1 MKGTLYIVI
10 PAYNE
15 EENIL
20 NVINQWYPVIKA
32 HSAHG
37 TSRLVII
44 DDGSK
49 DSTYHIMLEA
59 SKTRPLLLPITKEN
73 SGHGGT
79 VLYGYKYA
87 LDNGADYVFQT
98 DSDGQTL
105 PSDFEKFWWQRD
117 NYDMVIGWRKGRQDG
132 ISRMDLIYLTFCY
145 LSFMPKKD
153 AAFIIFQLHS
163 DRGRAALTQ
172 SIFQRYVRLEGR
184 QSKIL
189 ND

>member
-1 MKGTLYIVI
+1 MKGTLYIII

-15 EENIL
+15 EANIL

-87 LDNGADYVFQT
+87 LDNGACLLYT
-98 DSDGQTL
+98 S
-105 PSDFEKFWWQRD
+105 PSPRD
-117 NYDMVIGWRKGRQDG
+117 TR
-132 ISRMDLIYLTFCY
+132 
-145 LSFMPKKD
+145 
-153 AAFIIFQLHS
+153 
-163 DRGRAALTQ
+163 
-172 SIFQRYVRLEGR
+172 
-184 QSKIL
+184 
-189 ND
+189 